1 VSQLSPFLRKI
12 IYLVAIVALLIPMS
26 LISRPAQRADN
37 VEDSNS
43 GGKLSQLR
51 DEYSLSQAQL
61 SDIDPASETMKLASL
76 GLRGVAVNMLWL
88 KAIEYKK
95 TENYDQLAA
104 TLEALTKI
112 QPSFIKVWEFQAHN
126 LAYNVSMEFD
136 DYEYRYHWVKKGLDF
151 LKRGIPYNKTDHR
164 MSDNLGFF
172 TGNKF
177 GKSDEKESFRRMFRE
192 DDEFHDQMSD
202 MIDPDSY
209 DTRTYGHDSWKMA
222 YQWYDYSRDLV
233 DSAIGP
239 QRISDMMFFMYR
251 PAQLRNQSL
260 SLQEEFRS
268 DEIIQEN
275 WRSANEEWLVY
286 GQDKITNSLGVTI
299 TLEGMAEYEARL
311 TKLQER
317 LDELVPGERDRLL
330 AELKALANLTPEEKY
345 AMSLPVDQRSDEEA
359 RLAREANR
367 RLYELDQDLDARI
380 VSAASDENRLDAQR
394 VLSDISQVERQMRTI
409 SKDSDVVNY
418 VYWKAR
424 TLAESETPTLL
435 AQQALYD
442 AAEMRRRS
450 IYDDEFQVDFKTG
463 EKSVT
468 RAGAISLYLDAFE
481 QWSDVIERHPD
492 LRIGVFADDLV
503 EKMEELQDML
513 DITNREWPDD
523 FPMQDFIDYRAT
535 QGEPDDLP
543 TTDELEEERSGRAD
557 DSDEEV
563 DSEEPDEAN
572 KENES
577 VDSDDAADETD
588 QSDENASVKSDE
600 NEKVEPEASSAEESS
615 AAEEGVVS
623 DEADAERSDSETTA
637 AEETSRR
644 EQSVEAGQS
653 DDSTGNA
660 D

>member
-1 VSQLSPFLRKI
+1 MSQLSPFLRKI
-12 IYLVAIVALLIPMS
+12 IYLVTIVALLIPMS

-202 MIDPDSY
+202 VIDPDAY

-239 QRISDMMFFMYR
+239 QRISDIMFFMYR

-260 SLQEEFRS
+260 SLQDEFRS

-275 WRSANEEWLVY
+275 WRLANEEWLRY
-286 GQDKITNSLGVTI
+286 GQDKITNSQGVTV
-299 TLEGMAEYEARL
+299 TLEGTAEYETRL
-311 TKLQER
+311 ASLQAR
-317 LDELVPGERDRLL
+317 LDELVSGERGRLL
-330 AELKALANLTPEEKY
+330 TELKALANLSPEEKY
-345 AMSLPVDQRSDEEA
+345 ALSLPLDQRSDEEA
-359 RLAREANR
+359 RLAREANAR
-367 RLYELDQDLDARI
+367 IYQLDSELDSR
-380 VSAASDENRLDAQR
+380 VAAAAGEEDRLDTQR
-394 VLSDISQVERQMRTI
+394 VMADINQVKAQLRTT

-418 VYWKAR
+418 SYWRAR
-424 TLAESETPTLL
+424 TLAESETATLL

-442 AAEMRRRS
+442 AEQMRRRS
-450 IYDDEFQVDFKTG
+450 IYDDEFNVDFKTG
-463 EKSVT
+463 DKSIT
-468 RAGAISLYLDAFE
+468 RKGAISLYLDAFE
-481 QWSDVIERHPD
+481 QWNDVIKKHPD
-492 LRIGVFADDLV
+492 LRVGVFADDLV
-503 EKMEELQDML
+503 DSMGELKEML
-513 DITNREWPDD
+513 DITNRRWPDD
-523 FPMQDFIDYRAT
+523 FPMQEFIDYRAS
-535 QGEPDDLP
+535 QGEPDNLP
-543 TTDELEEERSGRAD
+543 TSEQLEEERSGRESD
-557 DSDEEV
+557 DEEV
-563 DSEEPDEAN
+563 P
-572 KENES
+572 
-577 VDSDDAADETD
+577 AD
-588 QSDENASVKSDE
+588 
-600 NEKVEPEASSAEESS
+600 SAEDDRPDAVSEKTTNKN
-615 AAEEGVVS
+615 AAEEMDVAEDDPS
-623 DEADAERSDSETTA
+623 DNEAAEDEAAEDEA
-637 AEETSRR
+637 VED
-644 EQSVEAGQS
+644 EAGDGASASASQ
-653 DDSTGNA
+653 TETQK
-660 D
+660 

>member
-1 VSQLSPFLRKI
+1 MNHFSPFIRKI

-26 LISRPAQRADN
+26 LISRPAQRADT
-37 VEDSNS
+37 VKDSNS

-51 DEYSLSQAQL
+51 DEYNLSQAQL

-112 QPSFIKVWEFQAHN
+112 QPSFVKVWEFQAHN

-177 GKSDEKESFRRMFRE
+177 GKSDEKKSFRRMFRE

-202 MIDPDSY
+202 LIDPDSY

-251 PAQLRNQSL
+251 PAQLRNQGL
-260 SLQEEFRS
+260 SLQDEFRS

-275 WRSANEEWLVY
+275 WRSANEEWLDY
-286 GQDKITNSLGVTI
+286 GQDKITNSLGVTV
-299 TLEGMAEYEARL
+299 TLEGTAEYENRL
-311 TKLQER
+311 ASLQDR
-317 LDELVPGERDRLL
+317 LDDVVPGERDRLL
-330 AELKALANLTPEEKY
+330 TELKALANLTPEEKY
-345 AMSLPVDQRSDEEA
+345 ALSLSVDQRGDEES
-359 RLAREANR
+359 RLAREANQR
-367 RLYELDQDLDARI
+367 IRKIDEELDSRVML
-380 VSAASDENRLDAQR
+380 AASEENKLEAQR
-394 VLSDISQVERQMRTI
+394 VFSDINQVKTQMRTI

-424 TLAESETPTLL
+424 TKAESETLTLL
-435 AQQALYD
+435 ARQALYD
-442 AAEMRRRS
+442 AEEMRRRS
-450 IYDDEFQVDFKTG
+450 IYDDEFEVDFKTG
-463 EKSVT
+463 EKSIT
-468 RAGAISLYLDAFE
+468 RQGAISLYLDSFS
-481 QWSDVIERHPD
+481 QWNEVVKKHPD
-492 LRIGVFADDLV
+492 LKLGVFAEDLV
-503 EKMEELQDML
+503 ESMEELKDML

-523 FPMQDFIDYRAT
+523 FSMQEFIDYRSS
-535 QGEPDDLP
+535 QGEPDSLP
-543 TTDELEEERSGRAD
+543 TTEELEEERSGRESDGDDQEDEAIESKQDAQPDAASEKVMSHEEEALSENEAGD
-557 DSDEEV
+557 DSVSKDESGEDESGEDKSGDSEKSEVETSDDEAGTGDEE
-563 DSEEPDEAN
+563 
-572 KENES
+572 
-577 VDSDDAADETD
+577 AA
-588 QSDENASVKSDE
+588 
-600 NEKVEPEASSAEESS
+600 
-615 AAEEGVVS
+615 
-623 DEADAERSDSETTA
+623 
-637 AEETSRR
+637 TSRR
-644 EQSVEAGQS
+644 LK
-653 DDSTGNA
+653 
-660 D
+660 